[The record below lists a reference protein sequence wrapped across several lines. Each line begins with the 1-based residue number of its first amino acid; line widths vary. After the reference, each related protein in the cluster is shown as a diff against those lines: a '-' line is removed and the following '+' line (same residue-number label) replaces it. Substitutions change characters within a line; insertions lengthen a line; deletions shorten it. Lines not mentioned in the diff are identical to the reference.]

1 MNAKSLEEIKK
12 MKGKTDWERVKNMTD
27 DEIEQNAR
35 DDPDTLLLEDCDLST
50 LRVEMPKGKKQIT
63 LRIDQ
68 EVIEWFRA
76 FGKGYQTRINAVL
89 KAYMEA
95 NKS

>member
-1 MNAKSLEEIKK
+1 MNAKSLEEIKR
-12 MKGKTDWERVKNMTD
+12 MKGKTDWKRVKNMTEE
-27 DEIEQNAR
+27 EIEQNAR
-35 DDPDTLLLEDCDLST
+35 DDPDTLLLEDCDLSS

-63 LRIDQ
+63 LRVDQ

-95 NKS
+95 NKN